1 MFAITTTIDCYLLP
15 EDGAAAR
22 ALFLQHLEDPYEMW
36 IVAYSFTLVPMI
48 DEIIKNSTGGA
59 PIHIYLDL
67 SQSSGAEEKPEVA
80 RLVAAGVE
88 VTLGTS
94 PAGTSYITHTKGV
107 TCSDVP
113 QPWCWEGSVNFSAS
127 GWLQVNT
134 AMFFHS
140 QPWHQAFVAQFDQ
153 LRDYAWTNLRSV
165 QLMKEPPP
173 GVTIGPSADP
183 HAPAIPSG
191 WQTSARK
198 AAKAASSRKAAKAA
212 SSEKAAKAASV
223 EKAAKAASGK
233 KAARTAKKA
242 EKKSKRAAV
251 AHEKATTP
259 TTKTPKAETPG
270 AKTKKV

>member
-1 MFAITTTIDCYLLP
+1 MFTITTTIDCYLLP
-15 EDGAAAR
+15 EDGDAAK
-22 ALFLQHLEDPYEMW
+22 ALFLHHLEDPYEMW

-48 DEIIKNSTGGA
+48 DEIIKNSAGGA

-67 SQSSGAEEKPEVA
+67 SQSSGAAEKPEVA

-88 VTLGTS
+88 VTIGTS

-113 QPWCWEGSVNFSAS
+113 EPWCWEGSVNFSAS

-140 QPWHQAFVAQFDQ
+140 QQWHREFVAQFDQ

-165 QLMKEPPP
+165 QLMKEPPA

-183 HAPAIPSG
+183 SAPAVPAGWEASG
-191 WQTSARK
+191 KKSVKAGATKKAAAAASDKK
-198 AAKAASSRKAAKAA
+198 AAKAVKTEKKAVKTAKRAEKKLNRGAA
-212 SSEKAAKAASV
+212 AAEKAGAK
-223 EKAAKAASGK
+223 KAKKRKASGK
-233 KAARTAKKA
+233 AKK
-242 EKKSKRAAV
+242 S
-251 AHEKATTP
+251 
-259 TTKTPKAETPG
+259 
-270 AKTKKV
+270 

>member
-1 MFAITTTIDCYLLP
+1 MFKITTTIDCYLLP

-48 DEIIKNSTGGA
+48 DEIIKNSAGGA

-67 SQSSGAEEKPEVA
+67 SQSNDPSEKPQLA

-88 VTLGTS
+88 VTVGTS

-140 QPWHQAFVAQFDQ
+140 QAWHQAFVAQFDQ

-165 QLMKEPPP
+165 QLMKEPPA
-173 GVTIGPSADP
+173 GVTIGPTADP
-183 HAPAIPSG
+183 KAPAVPAA
-191 WQTSARK
+191 WQTSSKK
-198 AAKAASSRKAAKAA
+198 AAKAASSKKAAKAA
-212 SSEKAAKAASV
+212 SSKKAAKAASSK
-223 EKAAKAASGK
+223 KAAKAASAEKTATAVAAK
-233 KAARTAKKA
+233 KAAKTAKKA
-242 EKKSKRAAV
+242 EKKSKRAA
-251 AHEKATTP
+251 AAEEKARTP
-259 TTKTPKAETPG
+259 RG
-270 AKTKKV
+270 AGDR